1 MNREERRLLFMAG
14 EGVIAVAIIDA
25 LRSESP
31 DSLTTQEI
39 AGASGLLD
47 WGGSER
53 RMFRGILERLA
64 KSEREPVEMLPHSHG
79 EIYRW
84 RYKSE

>member
-1 MNREERRLLFMAG
+1 MNREERRQLFRAG
-14 EGVIAVAIIDA
+14 EAVIAVAIVDA

-31 DSLTTQEI
+31 DSLTTQEV
-39 AGASGLLD
+39 AGALGLLD
-47 WGGSER
+47 WGDPER
-53 RMFRGILERLA
+53 RMYRGLLTRLA
-64 KSEREPVEMLPHSHG
+64 KNEREPVEMLPHSHG